1 VDFPITESVPVEA
14 FLDELPRRLARAL
27 SSPPRGAVFS
37 FSARLPGRSTVAL
50 PESGPAV
57 YWCRVADGRLKVGVG
72 TAWEATSGEE
82 ERFDAL
88 TAERRRLLEDWSTA
102 SLDGS
107 APARAAFLGFGFR
120 PGTEHDGLPG
130 ALLWVPR
137 VVAERR
143 GPSIVLHFNGR
154 RDEDPALLL
163 EEWMGAARALARI
176 PQPQAGER
184 PVADLPELPA
194 DDAHWRTRVE
204 QALERIR
211 SGDIDKLVISRRV
224 DLSVS
229 RPPDLDRVLAWLSA
243 RYPAGTVFAV
253 RRPEASLVGV
263 SPERLMALE
272 GGLVVADALA
282 GSAARGVDPT
292 DDRRLGDA
300 LMDDAKA
307 RSEHALVVKGIV
319 DALEPVCAGL
329 VAPQAP
335 SILRLPTVQ
344 HLATHVHG
352 RVRPGVD
359 VLELVRRLHP
369 TPAVGGAPKDPAL
382 AWLEEN
388 GEHDRGWYTGGVGW
402 LDDAGGDVWV
412 VLRCALLGAGRA
424 TLFAGAG
431 IVEGSDPHA
440 ELDETAWKLN
450 AILEALALG

>member
-1 VDFPITESVPVEA
+1 
-14 FLDELPRRLARAL
+14 
-27 SSPPRGAVFS
+27 
-37 FSARLPGRSTVAL
+37 
-50 PESGPAV
+50 
-57 YWCRVADGRLKVGVG
+57 
-72 TAWEATSGEE
+72 
-82 ERFDAL
+82 
-88 TAERRRLLEDWSTA
+88 
-102 SLDGS
+102 
-107 APARAAFLGFGFR
+107 
-120 PGTEHDGLPG
+120 
-130 ALLWVPR
+130 
-137 VVAERR
+137 
-143 GPSIVLHFNGR
+143 
-154 RDEDPALLL
+154 
-163 EEWMGAARALARI
+163 M
-176 PQPQAGER
+176 
-184 PVADLPELPA
+184 
-194 DDAHWRTRVE
+194 
-204 QALERIR
+204 
-211 SGDIDKLVISRRV
+211 
-224 DLSVS
+224 
-229 RPPDLDRVLAWLSA
+229 LAWLSA
-243 RYPAGTVFAV
+243 RYPSGTVFAV

-272 GGLVVADALA
+272 GDLVVADALA
-282 GSAARGVDPT
+282 GSAPRGADPT
-292 DDRRLGDA
+292 NDRALADV

-352 RVRPGVD
+352 RIRPGVD

-402 LDDAGGDVWV
+402 LDDSGGDVWV